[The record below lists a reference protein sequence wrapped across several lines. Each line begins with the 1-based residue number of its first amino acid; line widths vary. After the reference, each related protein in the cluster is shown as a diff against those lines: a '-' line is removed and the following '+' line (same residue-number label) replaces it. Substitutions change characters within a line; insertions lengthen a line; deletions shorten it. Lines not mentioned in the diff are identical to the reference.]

1 LDFFL
6 INNFKYLSRDLFEL
20 DLESELEELEDES
33 DELLLL
39 LSEDESLRFLCFDFL
54 LLLYK
59 ISIYLRFRSL
69 ESDYDLYL
77 FLLSFNNLGQSF
89 FLLVKSVLP
98 VSKLA
103 TEPALI
109 IGLWTF
115 TLFSFTSYFYFQSF
129 TLKLYSL
136 FIFNS
141 FFSIISLFKILT
153 DISY

>member
-1 LDFFL
+1 MDFFL